1 MNLDQIVDDVVSR
14 QKNAFTKELLEE
26 AEAHH
31 YFDQGRVLLT
41 LDDPR
46 FILLHKNCF
55 CVLNRHFDH
64 WQAKYFIVYKDGF
77 QKIDYTP
84 ISFHVATYPFGQL
97 NILSD
102 LAKISQNPAFKTLVE
117 FDMDC
122 IERYAMT
129 SGIL

>member
-1 MNLDQIVDDVVSR
+1 MNLDQLVDDVVSR
-14 QKNAFTKELLEE
+14 QKNAFTKELLRE

-46 FILLHKNCF
+46 FILLHKNCL

-64 WQAKYFIVYKDGF
+64 WQAKYFILSQAGL
-77 QKIDYTP
+77 QRIDYTP
-84 ISFHVATYPFGQL
+84 TCFHVATHPFGQL

-102 LAKISQNPAFKTLVE
+102 LAKISQDPVFKPSVE

-122 IERYAMT
+122 IERYAIT
-129 SGIL
+129 SDIL